1 MSTNIDPS
9 DDPLHPV
16 ATEFVTESF
25 ETEATPEDVFAL
37 GETIADVVTDLYGD
51 VDSDS
56 RLEALLRSGPGDV
69 LESKET
75 REHEDPEPFTRRK
88 VIEPLLDAL
97 GYEEYAV
104 EAGDLSDEY
113 GRQADYSVSL
123 RDVDGVDSER
133 LLFEA
138 EPMNKVLDQ
147 ERHGVGQVADW
158 LSDRRFGAD
167 FGVATDGLRWVL
179 VKYDRDTYGLDVLAE
194 MTLRP
199 VFVAAF
205 ENETGRNAPVS
216 EWLSDYHEDVL
227 ADFVRTFG
235 YGNFRS
241 IAGDARA
248 VIKRK
253 KQEITDEFYDDY
265 VRLVFGITG
274 DEEERRKRS
283 LVGEGIVAPDSAT
296 GDDVRLFAVELM
308 NRLVFVKFLEDKCIV
323 SESLLADLRE
333 EYEDSKVP
341 QRFYKA
347 YLEPLFFGVLD
358 ERPHERP
365 GHVRDRP
372 IFEDVPYLNGG
383 LFRPSV
389 ENGGAFDEA
398 DFDVRD
404 SVLGDIINLLEK
416 YDFSAD
422 GGPAN
427 SDTAR
432 DWNLDPSILGNVFEK
447 TINHITGDP
456 GDQKKELGAYYT
468 PDEITRF
475 CAEETV
481 QPALLER
488 FKEELVEDRG
498 WPEAEVEGYDDVYDL
513 VGTLPESTDL
523 VDALLGVVDE
533 FRVLDPACG
542 SGHFLTSV
550 ESEIVNVRKAL
561 YDKHD
566 DDPDAWELRKRTVV
580 QNIYGVDIVSPAVE
594 IAKLRL
600 WLSIIS
606 EVAPA
611 KVPEYDDEE
620 LALPNVVFNI
630 RQGNSLIGYTD
641 LIETSSDEDQ
651 ARLDAWGADTVRDK
665 YGEII
670 EVVRK
675 HKQTTDTKE
684 AQRYLVEAESLLDEY
699 RNDLDEKVVREFHDA
714 GMENTTLEQVRSY
727 DPFHWV
733 LEFAQVYADG
743 GFDVIVG
750 NPPWEVLTVNRD
762 DFFSRYELTFR
773 TYHSE
778 EKDEIAEDLLEKT
791 DDGVPIREKWEKY
804 IENMETRAD
813 YFNNS
818 AAYELQSPEIDGRK
832 VASENDLSA
841 LFLERVFDL
850 SRAFGHVS
858 LVLPGNIFN
867 GAASKD
873 LRMEMLDESRIDALI
888 QFENH
893 GIFKDIHNQ
902 YQFGVVVFEPA
913 GRTERL
919 HGIFQQRD
927 LEIIEEFEERAIE
940 IPRRVLADYSPKAR
954 IFPYVTSQLQVDVL
968 NKILANTPLEEPE
981 NWWANILT
989 KELHEPSDKHL
1000 FETSEDEGDYPVYG
1014 GGNIHQYH
1022 HDNLID
1028 RGIEAVEYWSLDE
1041 DSPDKSAKHR
1051 VREKKFNSGDLK
1063 KAIYEEFKDKET
1075 GIRVS
1080 SQITFV
1086 NRLLDQHRDRELDET
1101 DILLDC
1107 TEYRIAYRDVARVT
1121 DERTMIAAVLPPD
1134 VLCLHTLQT
1143 FKPYEINPD
1152 WDDLEEHPI
1161 HSAYDQI
1168 FSDEELFVAVG
1179 LLNSLPFDFLMR
1191 TKIGSHMVKYKIDES
1206 QVPKLTD
1213 GDDWFHYISERAARL
1228 NCYGEE
1234 FAEMRERL
1242 GGIDPATDKSE
1253 RKRLQAEID
1262 AAAFHAYGL
1271 DREETAFVLD
1281 DFHRV
1286 RDPRMMTE
1294 DYFDLVLETYDEL
1307 ADEGPMP

>member
-9 DDPLHPV
+9 DNPLHSV

-25 ETEATPEDVFAL
+25 ETEATREDVSAL
-37 GETIADVVTDLYGD
+37 GETIADVVTDLRGEVES
-51 VDSDS
+51 VD
-56 RLEALLRSGPGDV
+56 RLEALLRSEPGGDV
-69 LESKET
+69 LESRDT
-75 REHEDPEPFTRRK
+75 REHEDPEPFTQRK

-104 EAGDLSDEY
+104 EAGDLSDDY

-147 ERHGVGQVADW
+147 ERHGVGQVEDW

-167 FGVATDGLRWVL
+167 FGVATDGLHWVL

-216 EWLSDYHEDVL
+216 EWLSDDHGDVL

-235 YGNFRS
+235 YENVLS

-265 VRLVFGITG
+265 VRLVFGIA
-274 DEEERRKRS
+274 DDDEERRERS
-283 LVGEGIVAPDSAT
+283 LVGEGVIAPDSAT
-296 GDDVRLFAVELM
+296 GDDRRLFAVELM
-308 NRLVFVKFLEDKCIV
+308 NRLIFIKFLEDKRIV

-365 GHVRDRP
+365 AHVRDRS

-389 ENGGAFDEA
+389 ENGGAFDET

-404 SVLGDIINLLEK
+404 SVLGSIIDLLEE

-422 GGPAN
+422 GGPAA
-427 SDTAR
+427 DDGDR
-432 DWNLDPSILGNVFEK
+432 EWNLDPSILGNVFEK
-447 TINHITGDP
+447 TINHITGDA

-488 FKEELVEDRG
+488 FKEKLVEDRG

-513 VGTLPESTDL
+513 VDTLPESTDL

-533 FRVLDPACG
+533 FRALDPACG

-566 DDPDAWELRKRTVV
+566 DDPDAWELRKQTVV

-606 EVAPA
+606 EVDPA
-611 KVPEYDDEE
+611 KVPEYDEE
-620 LALPNVVFNI
+620 DLALPNVVFNI
-630 RQGNSLIGYTD
+630 RQGNSLIGFTELMETD
-641 LIETSSDEDQ
+641 ASGEYAKLSSFGPDSVREKYED
-651 ARLDAWGADTVRDK
+651 
-665 YGEII
+665 II
-670 EVVRK
+670 DLVEK
-675 HKQTTDTKE
+675 HKATTDTEE
-684 AQRYLVEAESLLDEY
+684 AQEYLHRAEELLDEY
-699 RNDLDEKVVREFHDA
+699 RDDLDEKVLEEFHEA
-714 GMENTTLEQVRSY
+714 GIEEVTFAQIRDY
-727 DPFHWV
+727 QPFHWV
-733 LEFAQVYADG
+733 LEFAGVYADG
-743 GFDVIVG
+743 GFDVVIG
-750 NPPWEVLTVNRD
+750 NPPWDVITSSRD
-762 DFFSRYELTFR
+762 EFFSRHDQRFR
-773 TYHSE
+773 TRSLDE
-778 EKDEIAEDLLEKT
+778 KDRIQKELLEKDEIKEAWELHKRDTEILSEYFT
-791 DDGVPIREKWEKY
+791 DGPEYD
-804 IENMETRAD
+804 
-813 YFNNS
+813 
-818 AAYELQSPEIDGRK
+818 LQSPSRGGQGK
-832 VASENDLSA
+832 NDLSL
-841 LFLERVFDL
+841 LFLERVFNL
-850 SRAFGHVS
+850 ARSEGFITQ
-858 LVLPGNIFN
+858 VLPGKIFT
-867 GAASKD
+867 GTAASD
-873 LRMEMLDESRIDALI
+873 LRRYLLDDTSLESII
-888 QFENH
+888 TFENK
-893 GIFKDIHNQ
+893 GIFPDIHNQ
-902 YQFGVVVFEPA
+902 YKFGVIVSRNS
-913 GRTERL
+913 GSTTEVRGKFL
-919 HGIFQQRD
+919 QKD
-927 LEIIEEFEERAIE
+927 LAVLENREELIA
-940 IPRRVLADYSPKAR
+940 IPRAVLDKYSPKIG
-954 IFPYVTSQLQVDVL
+954 IFPHIKDSIEVELLRNIIEHPPMSESL
-968 NKILANTPLEEPE
+968 NNSWYMDIYKEEL
-981 NWWANILT
+981 NRT
-989 KELHEPSDKHL
+989 RDKDR
-1000 FETSEDEGDYPVYG
+1000 FVEDESEGDYPVYG
-1014 GGNIHQYH
+1014 GSQIYQFTY
-1022 HDNLID
+1022 DPSFFE
-1028 RGIEAVEYWSLDE
+1028 GIEGPEFWSVTEDRNPDRSAKRRIREKNYRRLKSEIYDEFDGTSSQKQFVNELLEEARGQKLSLD
-1041 DSPDKSAKHR
+1041 D
-1051 VREKKFNSGDLK
+1051 V
-1063 KAIYEEFKDKET
+1063 
-1075 GIRVS
+1075 
-1080 SQITFV
+1080 
-1086 NRLLDQHRDRELDET
+1086 
-1101 DILLDC
+1101 LLDC
-1107 TEYRIAYRDVARVT
+1107 TEYRIGFREISNST
-1121 DERTMIAAVLPPD
+1121 NERSFIAAVLPRGVVCHHKLPNIR
-1134 VLCLHTLQT
+1134 
-1143 FKPYEINPD
+1143 PYEISPTEG
-1152 WDDLEEHPI
+1152 DLAEFPLHNVF
-1161 HSAYDQI
+1161 HRI
-1168 FSDEELFVAVG
+1168 FADEELFVALG
-1179 LLNSLPFDFLMR
+1179 LLNSIPFDYLIR
-1191 TKIGSHMVKYKIDES
+1191 TKLDTTLSMNMVEES
-1206 QVPKLTD
+1206 QMPRLTD
-1213 GDDWFHYISERAARL
+1213 GDDWFHYISTRAARL

-1242 GGIDPATDKSE
+1242 GGVDPATDKQE

-1294 DYFDLVLETYDEL
+1294 DYFDLVLEKYDEL
-1307 ADEGPMP
+1307 AEDGPMP